1 MLCTLPRIS
10 RLTLGWPHSGRAKCF
25 TLTSDSHPAGTR
37 QRAKENRKRKRKIQI
52 ETSQAFMRL
61 YFLPLLSFVLVIAT
75 TCTTIAYA
83 SSGDRSDAFGR
94 CLDKCVTQSCSTA
107 TATTDDGRMT
117 THPVHA
123 QPPLPLAL
131 RLTRWSC
138 ADNCKYTC
146 MHMLTDFALE
156 SGVRMEQ
163 YYGKWPFWRY
173 AGMQEPASVV
183 FSIVNLLMHVLGLD
197 WLRRGVHPAHPMK
210 PFYLTWAYLSINA
223 WVWSA
228 VFHTRGAYSPLL
240 SLPPHPPFCLHSF
253 PSAPFRAGD
262 HP

>member
-1 MLCTLPRIS
+1 
-10 RLTLGWPHSGRAKCF
+10 
-25 TLTSDSHPAGTR
+25 
-37 QRAKENRKRKRKIQI
+37 
-52 ETSQAFMRL
+52 MRS
-61 YFLPLLSFVLVIAT
+61 FLFPLSFSSFLLVIIAT
-75 TCTTIAYA
+75 TCTIAYA
-83 SSGDRSDAFGR
+83 SSGDRSDAFQR
-94 CLDKCVTQSCSTA
+94 CLDKCVRQSCTA
-107 TATTDDGRMT
+107 MDDDGSGSSSGSH
-117 THPVHA
+117 HPVHA
-123 QPPLPLAL
+123 QFPLAL

-183 FSIVNLLMHVLGLD
+183 FSIANLLMHVLGLD

-228 VFHTRGAYSPLL
+228 VFHTRGAYSPFLFIRLRALL
-240 SLPPHPPFCLHSF
+240 SIPRRGSFVNPFYI
-253 PSAPFRAGD
+253 
-262 HP
+262 

>member
-1 MLCTLPRIS
+1 
-10 RLTLGWPHSGRAKCF
+10 
-25 TLTSDSHPAGTR
+25 
-37 QRAKENRKRKRKIQI
+37 
-52 ETSQAFMRL
+52 
-61 YFLPLLSFVLVIAT
+61 
-75 TCTTIAYA
+75 
-83 SSGDRSDAFGR
+83 
-94 CLDKCVTQSCSTA
+94 
-107 TATTDDGRMT
+107 
-117 THPVHA
+117 
-123 QPPLPLAL
+123 
-131 RLTRWSC
+131 
-138 ADNCKYTC
+138 
-146 MHMLTDFALE
+146 MLTDFALE

-240 SLPPHPPFCLHSF
+240 SLPSSPFLSSFVPFRSIPCWGSSVNPFYIHSF
-253 PSAPFRAGD
+253 PSDAQETRFRVTDDVRRRLGASRIQTR
-262 HP
+262 H